1 MHIPDDLD
9 PKSVVL
15 IDALRFALSTEQRR
29 MSAQAEEVVELRT
42 ETQSLRSALDRATRQ
57 LIEESRNARHRI
69 SEITILRHALEEE
82 RGKAARAEE
91 ANAALETEARDARAL
106 RKQVA
111 AYEQSIRESNRM
123 FHKLQQEVALHR
135 KLGTN
140 SEVSYPPH
148 EAQLWMSELNDELQG
163 ALSAEELASV
173 HDLLAREKQACK
185 LASEAHSRAI
195 ADLEALRHST
205 ATEVEALHQQFK
217 ASRRELEMQLESEQ
231 RSLAQ
236 THAEAQHA
244 LDTLRRKESVEIEL
258 SAALEEVTHVAEQQ
272 KAELVM
278 LQKLASTAQAQIARL
293 ERENGELR
301 SAIDGMRSQRDSA
314 ITAACRETESEYRHA
329 MQEMELQAAG
339 LHVQLASE
347 QASAAKAE
355 AELHEL
361 RASLPRGRA
370 TESKGVD
377 CCLIKADAEEEVQ
390 RLLLANT
397 ELRSELVSEQ
407 ARAATKAEILKLR
420 STTTVKR
427 DKEEKA
433 TECCLLYDDG
443 TTEEMKQALAFLR
456 STDFEVASLREEA
469 CSLMKLLERSRD
481 TGTISG
487 ERVSATAAE
496 VRVQDSLVAENAE
509 LQGMLEAT
517 RAQLL
522 TSHCEIKRLQQAL
535 LRPAKALLSATS
547 HPVAPCDGAGEVAL
561 PLLLNS
567 PCSLCQVLSAS
578 ARKQIVELQEQ
589 VREQGLQLVK
599 EKDQYE
605 SRIRALA
612 AEHDAKINELSIEL
626 ELISVSVRETPT
638 QPTVSGLHLPLRLT
652 LCRLDRIFDSQVPKS
667 KV

>member
-1 MHIPDDLD
+1 MLLSAFDSLLHPTSRLRGRIERAEEQFHREGSAQEPAERIIQRFRDLSQDHQAALDEQERACKQYDGARASFASSCESAAPEPGSEGDSLPQSIAMHIPDDLD

-205 ATEVEALHQQFK
+205 ATEVEALHQQFE

-314 ITAACRETESEYRHA
+314 ITAACR
-329 MQEMELQAAG
+329 
-339 LHVQLASE
+339 
-347 QASAAKAE
+347 
-355 AELHEL
+355 
-361 RASLPRGRA
+361 
-370 TESKGVD
+370 
-377 CCLIKADAEEEVQ
+377 
-390 RLLLANT
+390 
-397 ELRSELVSEQ
+397 
-407 ARAATKAEILKLR
+407 
-420 STTTVKR
+420 
-427 DKEEKA
+427 
-433 TECCLLYDDG
+433 
-443 TTEEMKQALAFLR
+443 
-456 STDFEVASLREEA
+456 
-469 CSLMKLLERSRD
+469 
-481 TGTISG
+481 
-487 ERVSATAAE
+487 
-496 VRVQDSLVAENAE
+496 
-509 LQGMLEAT
+509 
-517 RAQLL
+517 
-522 TSHCEIKRLQQAL
+522 
-535 LRPAKALLSATS
+535 
-547 HPVAPCDGAGEVAL
+547 
-561 PLLLNS
+561 
-567 PCSLCQVLSAS
+567 
-578 ARKQIVELQEQ
+578 
-589 VREQGLQLVK
+589 
-599 EKDQYE
+599 
-605 SRIRALA
+605 
-612 AEHDAKINELSIEL
+612 
-626 ELISVSVRETPT
+626 
-638 QPTVSGLHLPLRLT
+638 
-652 LCRLDRIFDSQVPKS
+652 
-667 KV
+667 